1 MKSPVVKR
9 SDRVASEM
17 YEELAMAVGGL
28 SDPRVHGVRVTRVE
42 LTDDLRFARVFVRL
56 EVDGDDPVARKKLLQ
71 GLASAGGKLRGEVT
85 RTLSLRFAP
94 ELRFLYDEGLE
105 ASARVEEILREIAE
119 GNPGDPKR

>member
-1 MKSPVVKR
+1 MKSPAVKR

-28 SDPRVHGVRVTRVE
+28 SDPRVHGARVTRVA

-71 GLASAGGKLRGEVT
+71 GLSSASGKLRGEVT
-85 RTLSLRFAP
+85 RTLGLRFAP

-105 ASARVEEILREIAE
+105 ASARVEELLREIAE
-119 GNPGDPKR
+119 GTSGDPKR